1 MRLDLQGI
9 EAALAGRRRVVHPP
23 VAPSAVLVTLSW
35 RAGRPAFTFT
45 HRASHLRAHAGQVSF
60 PGGRIDP
67 LEAGPVAAALR
78 EAEEE
83 VALCRS
89 HVRVLGLLDD
99 VLTRGNVRITPVLA
113 VVPPLYPYRGSPDEV
128 ARVFTVGAEA
138 FLDPA
143 RHWRALRHLPDGTS
157 REVDFYWIDGPLVWG
172 ATARIVR
179 EALAVAAPFMSLQ
192 KAV

>member
-1 MRLDLQGI
+1 MRLDLAGL
-9 EAALAGRRRVVHPP
+9 EAALARRERVVHPP
-23 VAPSAVLVTLSW
+23 LAPSAVLVTLSW
-35 RAGRPAFTFT
+35 RAGRPALTFT

-67 LEAGPVAAALR
+67 LDPDPVAAALR

-113 VVPPLYPYRGSPDEV
+113 VVPPFYPYRGSPDEV
-128 ARVFTVGAEA
+128 ASVFTVGVEA
-138 FLDPA
+138 FLDPS
-143 RHWRALRHLPDGTS
+143 RHWRLDRLMPDGIR

-179 EALAVAAPFMSLQ
+179 ETLALLAPFMSLQ